1 VCVVGR
7 KEEADVCLTSTP
19 ISERWGA
26 LDSISLPASST
37 ESAWASIA
45 LRSCAK
51 CKLRAELN
59 CCLLFHQWRQMD
71 LELTAWQMLYMCM
84 APSVVYASCV
94 YPVGCVAVCSLL
106 LHCFSS
112 LQLPAY
118 DISQTCAAVSH
129 TCQP

>member
-1 VCVVGR
+1 MYASPARPSVSAGSH
-7 KEEADVCLTSTP
+7 STP
-19 ISERWGA
+19 FLYLRRVLKVRGRPSRFVV
-26 LDSISLPASST
+26 LPSVN
-37 ESAWASIA
+37 
-45 LRSCAK
+45 CA
-51 CKLRAELN
+51 LN

-71 LELTAWQMLYMCM
+71 LELTAWQMLYLCM

-129 TCQP
+129 TYQP